1 MWYNKVVLWDHIMS
15 DFTRYNVRKKI
26 DDLTYGDTRATNSL
40 MFAVKAAV
48 IILALLLFTAAISMG
63 TGMLIGIV
71 KNAPEVEEL
80 TFSPVGYASK
90 TLDSEGNVTATL
102 VQAGSN
108 REEAKFE
115 EFPEDLINAVVAVED
130 QRFWDHDG
138 IDLRSITRA
147 VKGVVSGD
155 SSAGGGSTLTQQLV
169 KNNVFG
175 GGNEHG
181 FALYERKFQEWYIA
195 LALENQPGKTK
206 EETKKQIITDYL
218 NTINLGN
225 NCLGVKVAA
234 RRYFGKDLK
243 DLTLEECAVLACIPK
258 NPTRYNPITH
268 ADKNQERRLDVL
280 EKMRSQGY
288 ITKEQEKKAAKTDVY
303 DEIKTVNEKN
313 GAVVTS
319 VYSYFTDALIDE
331 VVKALKEKYSFTDA
345 QAKNMLYSGGL
356 TIVTTQDPKIQKIVD
371 EEVND
376 PENYDTAKYSYKWRM
391 SVAHPDGT
399 LTHYSERDVDRMVKA
414 EKSSYNGLAKE
425 QETLEGY
432 VDAFKE
438 SVLQKTDEVIAE
450 TLDFTLEPQ
459 LSFVVMDHHTGEVKA
474 ICGGRGEKQYSLTIN
489 RAMNTLRQP
498 GSTFKVLTA
507 FAPAIEQSGATLGT
521 PYYDCRYVL
530 GEKEFHNWWTGG
542 GFFGY
547 STIRDGIEF
556 SMNIVAVRCLV
567 ETVGVN
573 AGVQFARNMGISTL
587 TDEDENPA
595 AALGGLYN
603 GVSNVE
609 LTDAFAAIANGGEF
623 NSYRLFT
630 KVYDHD
636 GNLIIDNT
644 EPKSKRVMKESTAY
658 LLTDAMRMSTVAH
671 AKWAENYTVNNT
683 SSRSHLDNMIC
694 AGKSGTTTSNNDIW
708 FVGFTPYYT
717 AGVWAGCDENQT
729 LYDASTGEYN
739 GGTSFHKDIW
749 NRIMTRI
756 HAELADPGAFEKPDN
771 IVEREICRKSGLLA
785 TDACR
790 ADIRSGAAGTY
801 VEYFDASHMPD
812 RTCDL
817 HQEDGTLFIGEKDLE
832 RGVTDDTEVN
842 AKRLLEASEAAENEG
857 EETEGPLQVGPASQ
871 VWTGAAPEN
880 YDFSL
885 GNR

>member
-1 MWYNKVVLWDHIMS
+1 MS
-15 DFTRYNVRKKI
+15 DFTRYKVRNRI
-26 DDLTYGDTRATNSL
+26 DDLTYGDTRSRNSL

-48 IILALLLFTAAISMG
+48 IVIALLVFVAVFSLG
-63 TGMLIGIV
+63 TGALIGIV
-71 KNAPEVEEL
+71 KNAPEVKEL

-90 TLDSEGNVTATL
+90 TLDADGNVTATL

-115 EFPEDLINAVVAVED
+115 EFPEALLNAVVAVED

-147 VKGVVSGD
+147 VKGVFSGD

-181 FALYERKFQEWYIA
+181 FALYERKFQEWYVA
-195 LALENQPGKTK
+195 LSLENQPGKSK

-234 RRYFGKDLK
+234 RRYFGKELK
-243 DLTLEECAVLACIPK
+243 DLTLAECAVLACIPK
-258 NPTRYNPITH
+258 NPTKYNPITH
-268 ADKNQERRLDVL
+268 ADHNQERRLDVL
-280 EKMRSQGY
+280 KKMREQGY
-288 ITKEQEKKAAKTDVY
+288 ITKEEEKAASKKDVY
-303 DEIKTVNEKN
+303 DEITRVNEQT
-313 GAVVTS
+313 GSTATS

-331 VVKALKEKYSFTDA
+331 VIKALKQEFSLTDA

-391 SVAHPDGT
+391 SVSHPDGT
-399 LTHYSERDVDRMVKA
+399 LTHYSEKDVDRMVKA
-414 EKSSYNGLAKE
+414 EKASYNGLAKE

-432 VDAFKE
+432 VEAFKG
-438 SVLQKTDEVIAE
+438 SVLQKNDEVIAE

-459 LSFVVMDHHTGEVKA
+459 LSFVVMDQHTGEVKA

-507 FAPAIEQSGATLGT
+507 FAPAIELSGATLGT

-530 GEKEFHNWWTGG
+530 GEKEFHNWWSG
-542 GFFGY
+542 GFYFGY
-547 STIRDGIEF
+547 SNIRDGIEF

-587 TDEDENPA
+587 TEEDENPA
-595 AALGGLYN
+595 AALGGLYS

-609 LTDAFAAIANGGEF
+609 LTNAFAAIANGGEF

-630 KVYDHD
+630 KIYDHD
-636 GNLIIDNT
+636 GKLIIDNT
-644 EPKSKRVMKESTAY
+644 RSKTKRVMKESTAY

-671 AKWAENYTVNNT
+671 GKWAENYSVNNT

-708 FVGFTPYYT
+708 FVGFTPYLT
-717 AGVWAGCDENQT
+717 AGVWGGCDENQT
-729 LYDASTGEYN
+729 LYDAATGEYN

-749 NRIMTRI
+749 KKIMTRV
-756 HAELADPGAFEKPDN
+756 HEGMTDPGAFERPDS
-771 IVEREICRKSGLLA
+771 IVECEICRKSGLLA

-790 ADIRSGAAGTY
+790 ADERGGTAGTY
-801 VEYFDASHMPD
+801 VEYFASSSVPD
-812 RTCDL
+812 RACDL
-817 HQEDGTLFIGEKDLE
+817 HQEDGTLFIGEKDRV
-832 RGVTDDTEVN
+832 RGITDDTEVN
-842 AKRLLEASEAAENEG
+842 AKRAAEAAEGVETGEAPG
-857 EETEGPLQVGPASQ
+857 EETAAKGPGYLAGP
-871 VWTGAAPEN
+871 GAAPES
-880 YDFSL
+880 YDFSI
-885 GNR
+885 GQAGF